1 MENVVSTQWRILAQP
16 PPGDVVPRG
25 LDALWHQIGG
35 RAGRI
40 RCRPRHFLQAAERI
54 LAREKDFDHLPDR
67 RLRRQMTGLR
77 PRFQLRRDTPADRE
91 RAFAILRE
99 VTARAVGLR
108 PYREQVAAALALEA
122 GCVAEMATGEGKTLV
137 ATLPAVLAGWRGRGC
152 HVITAND
159 YLAAR
164 DADLMQA
171 VYRFC
176 GLSVGCITQE
186 MPADKR
192 QQAYSAHVTYGTN
205 KEVAAD
211 YLRDRLLKGGL
222 SGLSSVLLAKIAGRG
237 DHIDRLVQRGLECA
251 IVDEADSVF
260 IDEAATPLLISGQG
274 ANPEQIEAYEQ
285 AAQLVGGLDPSQ
297 DYRVDPQA
305 REVRLTAA
313 GQARLAALAEPLGG
327 LWKGRRRREELI
339 RQSLAAHKFFL
350 RGKHYIVDDGQV
362 VIVDEFTGRVMPE
375 RTWRDG
381 LHQAVEAK
389 EGLTINLPKETHARI
404 SFQRF
409 FRMYRK
415 LSGMSGTVAE
425 AQSELWGIYHLP
437 VIAIPTHRPCQRVVM
452 PDRVF
457 TTAEAKWAAVVEAI
471 DTVHRSGRPILI
483 GTGSIR
489 ESEYLSAL
497 LTARQLPHRLLN
509 ATRQVSEATIIA
521 AAGRKAQI
529 TVATNMA
536 GRGTDIKLSAAVAQ
550 RGGLHVIATQRFEA
564 RRIDRQLFGRCARQG
579 DPGSAQVF
587 ISLEDELI
595 QKHQRRLAKALGRWV
610 GRTPRPEISSP
621 RWRRK
626 IEALQRRAERV
637 SSRMRQDVLF
647 ADNWLDD
654 HLGFAANEL

>member
-1 MENVVSTQWRILAQP
+1 MESVISTQWRMLAQP
-16 PPGDVVPRG
+16 SQGGVVPRG
-25 LDALWHQIGG
+25 LDALWHQIDG
-35 RAGRI
+35 RAGRL
-40 RCRPRHFLQAAERI
+40 RRRPRHFLQAAERI
-54 LAREKDFDHLPDR
+54 LAREQDIASLPDG
-67 RLRRQMTGLR
+67 RLRGMMAALR
-77 PRFQLRRDTPADRE
+77 PRFQLQRDTPADRE
-91 RAFAILRE
+91 EAFAILRE
-99 VTARAVGLR
+99 VAARSVGLR

-122 GCVAEMATGEGKTLV
+122 GGVVEMATGEGKTLV
-137 ATLPAVLAGWRGRGC
+137 ATLPAILAGWRGRGC

-186 MPADKR
+186 MPADARK
-192 QQAYSAHVTYGTN
+192 QAYSAHVTYATN

-211 YLRDRLLKGGL
+211 FLRDRLLKGGL
-222 SGLSSVLLAKIAGRG
+222 SGLPAALLAKIAGRG
-237 DHIDRLVQRGLECA
+237 DRIDRLVQRGLECA

-274 ANPEQIEAYEQ
+274 TNQEQVEAYEQ
-285 AAQLVGGLDPSQ
+285 AMQLAGQLDPAR
-297 DYRVDPQA
+297 DYKVDRQA
-305 REVRLTAA
+305 REIRLTAA
-313 GQARLAALAEPLGG
+313 GQTRLAELADPLGG

-339 RQSLAAHKFFL
+339 RQSLAARKFFL
-350 RGKHYIVDDGQV
+350 RGKHYVVEDDKV

-389 EGLTINLPKETHARI
+389 EGLPINLPKETHARI

-415 LSGMSGTVAE
+415 LAGMSGTVAE
-425 AQSELWGIYHLP
+425 ARSELWGIYRLP
-437 VIAIPTHRPCQRVVM
+437 VIAVPTHRPCRRIVM

-457 TTAEAKWAAVVEAI
+457 TTAAAKWEAVIEAV
-471 DTVHRSGRPILI
+471 DRLHQTARPILI
-483 GTGSIR
+483 GTGSIS
-489 ESEYLSAL
+489 ESEHLSSL
-497 LTARQLPHRLLN
+497 LTARHLKHRLLN
-509 ATRQVSEATIIA
+509 ATRQDAEAAIIA
-521 AAGRKAQI
+521 AAGRKGQI

-536 GRGTDIKLSAAVAQ
+536 GRGTDIKLGAGVAEC
-550 RGGLHVIATQRFEA
+550 GGLHVIATQRFEA

-579 DPGSAQVF
+579 DPGSCQAF
-587 ISLEDELI
+587 ISLEDELV
-595 QKHQRRLAKALGRWV
+595 QKHRRRLTAVLRHLR
-610 GRTPRPEISSP
+610 GRTPQAEISSAG
-621 RWRRK
+621 WRRR
-626 IEALQRRAERV
+626 IAALQRRAERI
-637 SSRMRQDVLF
+637 SGRMRQDVLG